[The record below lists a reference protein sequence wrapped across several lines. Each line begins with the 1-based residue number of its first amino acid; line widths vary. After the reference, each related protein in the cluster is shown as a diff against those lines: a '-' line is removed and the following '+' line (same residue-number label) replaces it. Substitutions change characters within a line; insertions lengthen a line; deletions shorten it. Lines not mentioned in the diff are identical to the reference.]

1 MVDVPQ
7 SVGGHLQVVP
17 ERLGNIRRRLH
28 GVEGREHVA
37 EPAIPLVR
45 SDRERRVA
53 HPKCRVPSL
62 LGVGWGTAPILSEE
76 ERQLAPSLRQ
86 VLGLW
91 VEAQELRI
99 MRDALVE
106 PIDQFLEELHPSH
119 SLEER
124 DVSLH
129 LPECTGD
136 APYPGAMISVRRF
149 PDVESFLAIGGEF
162 LTARE
167 AEHNLILGLCSQLI
181 ADPTAYAEPPYLI
194 AALED
199 ERVVAIGLR
208 TPPHNLV
215 LSQID
220 APAAIDAIAR
230 DAHDAFASLP
240 GVLGPREDA
249 RAFTETWREVTG
261 IGADR
266 VMATRIYR
274 ASAARPPLGVPGL
287 MRPYRSEDRGLVIE
301 WLDAFISEALAKE
314 TVHETPDMLLARR
327 IEDPDGDLLL
337 WEDAGTPVSLAGF
350 GNPTPN
356 GTRVGPVYTPP
367 ALRGRGYASALVG
380 QMTAMLLSRGFRFC
394 FLFTDLA
401 NPTSN
406 SIYQRVGYE
415 PVSDVDQY
423 AFG

>member
-1 MVDVPQ
+1 M
-7 SVGGHLQVVP
+7 
-17 ERLGNIRRRLH
+17 
-28 GVEGREHVA
+28 
-37 EPAIPLVR
+37 
-45 SDRERRVA
+45 
-53 HPKCRVPSL
+53 
-62 LGVGWGTAPILSEE
+62 EE
-76 ERQLAPSLRQ
+76 
-86 VLGLW
+86 
-91 VEAQELRI
+91 
-99 MRDALVE
+99 
-106 PIDQFLEELHPSH
+106 
-119 SLEER
+119 
-124 DVSLH
+124 
-129 LPECTGD
+129 
-136 APYPGAMISVRRF
+136 
-149 PDVESFLAIGGEF
+149 
-162 LTARE
+162 
-167 AEHNLILGLCSQLI
+167 
-181 ADPTAYAEPPYLI
+181 
-194 AALED
+194 

-249 RAFTETWREVTG
+249 RAFTETWRELTG

-266 VMATRIYR
+266 VMANQDLSSVRG
-274 ASAARPPLGVPGL
+274 PPTPRGAGSHAPLPERGSRVGHRVAGRVHLGG
-287 MRPYRSEDRGLVIE
+287 
-301 WLDAFISEALAKE
+301 LAKE
-314 TVHETPDMLLARR
+314 TVHETPAMLLARR